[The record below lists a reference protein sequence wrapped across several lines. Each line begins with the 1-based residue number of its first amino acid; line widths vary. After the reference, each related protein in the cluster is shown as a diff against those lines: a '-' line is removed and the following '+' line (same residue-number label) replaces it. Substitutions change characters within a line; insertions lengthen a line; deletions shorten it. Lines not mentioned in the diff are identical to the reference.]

1 MSGTF
6 ASTIRE
12 NRFKIKLA
20 CLNMEWENKDN
31 ECVEQ
36 SLACVADGSV
46 FCGSQSKSY
55 SSTKGEPRL
64 KTACN
69 QPLEIFEMPL
79 PLLRKG
85 TWPVLRSDIS
95 QQIVTPKVVCDCLM
109 FFISAFPLISRK

>member
-31 ECVEQ
+31 EYVEQ
-36 SLACVADGSV
+36 SLACLAGGS
-46 FCGSQSKSY
+46 FFFGSQSKSY
-55 SSTKGEPRL
+55 SCAKAERRS
-64 KTACN
+64 KTVYN

-79 PLLRKG
+79 P
-85 TWPVLRSDIS
+85 VL
-95 QQIVTPKVVCDCLM
+95 
-109 FFISAFPLISRK
+109 

>member
-31 ECVEQ
+31 EYYVEQ
-36 SLACVADGSV
+36 SLACVADGS
-46 FCGSQSKSY
+46 FLCGSQSKSY
-55 SSTKGEPRL
+55 SRAKAEPRS

-69 QPLEIFEMPL
+69 QPLEIFE
-79 PLLRKG
+79 
-85 TWPVLRSDIS
+85 TPVSR
-95 QQIVTPKVVCDCLM
+95 QIVTPKVVCDCSM
-109 FFISAFPLISRK
+109 FFIRA